1 MEAVWHFRS
10 EKDKQ
15 ARRAVGTQPTS
26 TEPAAPC
33 QRAHPTA
40 TEVFLGGTLLWDM
53 KQEELPQVVL
63 DVAERALDRML
74 TRRVVSTD
82 SKIIN
87 LFLQCLS
94 RA

>member
-1 MEAVWHFRS
+1 M
-10 EKDKQ
+10 
-15 ARRAVGTQPTS
+15 
-26 TEPAAPC
+26 
-33 QRAHPTA
+33 
-40 TEVFLGGTLLWDM
+40 WDM